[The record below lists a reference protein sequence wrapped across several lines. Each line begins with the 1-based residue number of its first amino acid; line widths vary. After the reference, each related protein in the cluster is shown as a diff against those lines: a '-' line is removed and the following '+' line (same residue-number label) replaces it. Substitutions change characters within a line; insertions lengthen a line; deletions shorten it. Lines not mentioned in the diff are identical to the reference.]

1 MAPDRSGFVPTF
13 RRTVERFAELN
24 TPERRAERIA
34 FAQERTTDRLLERV
48 AGLIAQHG
56 RPTGP
61 TTTLP
66 V

>member
-1 MAPDRSGFVPTF
+1 
-13 RRTVERFAELN
+13 VERFAELN